1 MFQFLFKKQKV
12 LEHLLNEYFHS
23 VEMAQ
28 ENFLHA
34 MDHYFQTG
42 QCCPDFEFLA
52 GETHKAESK
61 SDDIQE
67 QIILLLFEK
76 ALIPEFRGDVL
87 NLLEAVDDVPDQF
100 DRILHGIL
108 SQKIVLKDA
117 IMADLK
123 DLVSVS
129 MDVCSLML
137 EGVRDLFRREKEAT
151 QLLKKADQ
159 MESRGDRI
167 ERRIITRIFE
177 SDWDPLQKIL
187 LRDLTSLLGDIADQ
201 AVHVCRQVNLITI
214 KRQV

>member
-12 LEHLLNEYFHS
+12 LEHLLNEYFLA
-23 VEMAQ
+23 VEVAQ

-34 MDHYFQTG
+34 MDNYFETG

-61 SDDIQE
+61 GDDIQE
-67 QIILLLFEK
+67 QVTLLLFEK

-87 NLLEAVDDVPDQF
+87 TLLEILDDVPDQF
-100 DRILHGIL
+100 DRILDGIL
-108 SQKIVLKDA
+108 AQKIILQDSVTQ
-117 IMADLK
+117 DLK

-129 MDVCSLML
+129 MEVCSLML
-137 EGVRDLFRREKEAT
+137 EGVRDLFRREKEVS
-151 QLLKKADQ
+151 QLLKRADQ

-167 ERRIITRIFE
+167 ERRVITRIFE
-177 SDWDPLQKIL
+177 SDWDPLQKVL
-187 LRDLTSLLGDIADQ
+187 LRDLTSMLGDIADH